1 MLLHDDIMTYGEAE
15 PGPLSGRLGRKE
27 RIEHLLLHLRRDA
40 GAVVADPDFHT
51 ITKIFGGRSQGRL
64 VVASICFRF
73 SLGCRIEAVRDQI
86 E

>member
-1 MLLHDDIMTYGEAE
+1 MLLDDDVVTDGQAKAS
-15 PGPLSGRLGRKE
+15 PFSSRLGRKE

-51 ITKIFGGRSQGRL
+51 ITKIFGGRSQGRF